1 MAGIDRVG
9 HVVLWV
15 SEVAKQ
21 VAFYRDVVGM
31 QIVNFDEEKG
41 EAFMSFGTQH
51 HDIGLFKDKGGDS
64 RGSLGLA
71 HIAFHMPGDQ
81 DELRQMHERM
91 RDAGA
96 RIDRTTDHGMTL
108 SVYFLDPEG
117 NRLEVY
123 TDSLAADEGLAFM
136 RENGGLMKTLDLEK
150 AAT

>member
-1 MAGIDRVG
+1 
-9 HVVLWV
+9 
-15 SEVAKQ
+15 
-21 VAFYRDVVGM
+21 
-31 QIVNFDEEKG
+31 
-41 EAFMSFGTQH
+41 
-51 HDIGLFKDKGGDS
+51 
-64 RGSLGLA
+64 
-71 HIAFHMPGDQ
+71 MPGGQ

-123 TDSLAADEGLAFM
+123 TDSLAADEGLTFM
-136 RENGGLMKTLDLEK
+136 RENGGSMKTLDLEK